1 MEMGTSTSTQQA
13 TTQIRNMILN
23 GEFKPGD
30 PVRQDVLAARL
41 GISRTPLRQALQ
53 SLHDDGL
60 VVHSANK
67 GARVALI
74 TPDLVRDLF
83 DMRLALELMAFRT
96 AFPALTKLDFARA
109 EMALDAETSES
120 TPAELSD
127 LNWAFHFALYAPCK
141 RALLLQ
147 TLRRLNRTAA
157 LASTIGMSIT
167 TQPGTS
173 YEEHCAILAACKNGD
188 RETAI
193 ALMGAHLAG
202 AKVALLQALE
212 SQ

>member
-1 MEMGTSTSTQQA
+1 MELNASTSAQQA

-23 GEFKPGD
+23 GEFLPGD
-30 PVRQDVLAARL
+30 PVRQDILAARL

-83 DMRLALELMAFRT
+83 DMRLALEPMAFR
-96 AFPALTKLDFARA
+96 AALPILSKLDFARA
-109 EMALDAETSES
+109 EMALDSQTPES

-127 LNWAFHFALYAPCK
+127 LNWAFHYALYAPCQ
-141 RALLLQ
+141 RELLLQ
-147 TLRRLNRTAA
+147 TLQRLNRTAA

-173 YEEHCAILAACKNGD
+173 HEEHCAILAACKNGD
-188 RETAI
+188 DEGAL
-193 ALMGAHLAG
+193 ALMVAHLTG
-202 AKVALLQALE
+202 AKAALLRALE